1 MDVEGNVQRIV
12 VPTPLPLGG
21 TNVYLIE
28 EKPYTL
34 IDTGP
39 DTETTRADLQIG
51 LGKIGLEMKDVER
64 IVLTHGHVDHCG
76 LAHEFANICNPEILA
91 HEKDRDTIEDFGGAI
106 EKRFMECSDLLSST
120 GAPPQ
125 TFQVIREFL
134 DFLDSLTHPCKVTKT
149 LKDKD
154 KIEFESGAFEVLYT
168 PGHSSGSISLHSED
182 VLFSGDALLVEN
194 SPCSVFGG
202 ADKKSVGLDDFLE
215 SMEKLS
221 KLEAKKAYPGH
232 GEPFEKVNEKIEGM
246 KKAYESRK
254 QTILDY
260 LEKEELTAFE
270 LMNRVFGIMS
280 IEQVLMGLGEI
291 LGHLEILAEDKA
303 VETKEKEGLTY
314 YKV

>member
-1 MDVEGNVQRIV
+1 MDVEGNVRRIV

-21 TNVYLIE
+21 TNLYLIK
-28 EKPYTL
+28 EKPITL

-39 DTETTRADLQIG
+39 DTEDTRADLKFG
-51 LGKIGLEMKDVER
+51 LAKIGLKLKDMER

-76 LAHEFANICNPEILA
+76 LAHEFVETCNPEILA
-91 HEKDRDTIEDFGGAI
+91 HEKDRDTIEDFGSAV
-106 EKRFMECSDLLSST
+106 EKRFEDCGELLGST
-120 GAPPQ
+120 GAPPE
-125 TFQVIREFL
+125 TFRVIREFL
-134 DFLDSLTHPCKVTKT
+134 DFLGSLTHPCEITRT

-154 KIEFESGAFEVLYT
+154 KIEFESGAFGVLYT
-168 PGHSSGSISLHSED
+168 PGHSSGSISLHSGD
-182 VLFSGDALLVEN
+182 MLFSGDALLVEN

-221 KLEAKKAYPGH
+221 KLGAKKAYPGH
-232 GEPFEKVNEKIEGM
+232 GEPFENVDEKIKGM
-246 KKAYESRK
+246 QSAYEAKK

-260 LEKEELTAFE
+260 LRKEELTAFE
-270 LMNRVFGIMS
+270 LMNRVFGIIS

-291 LGHLEILAEDKA
+291 LGHLEILAEEKA
-303 VETKEKEGLTY
+303 VETKEKEGLIY